1 MKRTE
6 KTLSRISTGL
16 RRRSIGAV
24 KVAAKTSVAMLRNS
38 DSEQSD
44 LRWDQ
49 ISNELGR
56 MKGLMMKIGQMAS
69 YIEGSLPP
77 EARPFLSKLQRQSE
91 PLPFETVQAVI
102 EDELGAP
109 LEELFDSFEPEAL
122 AAASIGQV
130 HRAIA
135 HGQAVAVK
143 IQYPEIRQA
152 LSEDLKAASKL
163 TRLGMLLAPGGGKDL
178 AKEMKERFLEECDYV
193 QEANYLRTFQR
204 LVAPIEGASVPG
216 VVADRSGTTVL
227 TMDFVEGMNFDEFR
241 DQAGQAE
248 KDRAASILARFIWN
262 NIFRHGI
269 FNADPHPGNYV
280 FQPTGEVT
288 FLDFGCVKQFDT
300 DRMGLWKRFARSILE
315 GDRGNFKHAS
325 LEMGLVGRERS
336 FHWDAHWEL
345 MQYLYRPFL
354 EDDFDYTQAYVHEV
368 YAIFKRNVDVRRTK
382 LPGDMLFTNRL
393 QFGFNS
399 ILSQLGGRANWKQ
412 IFHDAVYAELEPVVV
427 VNHSDSRNQ

>member
-56 MKGLMMKIGQMAS
+56 MKGLMMKVGQMAS

-102 EDELGAP
+102 EDELSAP
-109 LEELFDSFEPEAL
+109 LEELFDHFETEAL

-130 HRAIA
+130 HQAIA
-135 HGQAVAVK
+135 HGQPVAVK
-143 IQYPEIRQA
+143 VQYPEIRQA
-152 LSEDLKAASKL
+152 LSEDLKAAGRL
-163 TRLGMLLAPGGGKDL
+163 TRLGMLIAPGGGKDL
-178 AKEMKERFLEECDYV
+178 VNEMKERFLEECDYA

-216 VVADRSGTTVL
+216 VIADRSGTTVL
-227 TMDFVEGMNFDEFR
+227 TMDFVEGMSFDEFR
-241 DQAGQAE
+241 AQAGQVE
-248 KDRAASILARFIWN
+248 KDRAAGILARFIWN

-300 DRMGLWKRFARSILE
+300 DRMGLWKQFARSILE
-315 GDRGNFKHAS
+315 GDHASFKHAS

-336 FHWDAHWEL
+336 FNWDAHWEL

-354 EDDFDYTQAYVHEV
+354 EEDFEYTQVYVHEV
-368 YAIFKRNVDVRRTK
+368 YDIFKRNVDVRRTK

-399 ILSQLGGRANWKQ
+399 ILSQLGGQANWKQ
-412 IFHDAVYAELEPVVV
+412 IFHDAVYAELEPVTV
-427 VNHSDSRNQ
+427 VNQSDIQE